1 MITIDDE
8 EFDVGIVKI
17 TRKASLNSE
26 SLGVT
31 LDGTKHYEV
40 KGTYYDY
47 EVSFN
52 VKAMNLEEYD
62 TLYELITAPV
72 EYHIVTLPYGQSSIT
87 FKAKTSISSDS
98 IVFNYTNARKW
109 GGFTVTFEA
118 LELQREVE

>member
-1 MITIDDE
+1 MITIDNE
-8 EFDVGIVKI
+8 EFDVGITKI
-17 TRKASLNSE
+17 TRKASLNSIN
-26 SLGVT
+26 LGTT
-31 LDGTKHYEV
+31 LNGTKHYEI

-52 VKAMNLEEYD
+52 VKAMNLQDYD

-72 EYHIVTLPYGQSSIT
+72 EYHIVTLPYGQSTIT
-87 FKAKTSISSDS
+87 FKAKTSISNDS
-98 IVFNYTNARKW
+98 LVFNYASMRKW